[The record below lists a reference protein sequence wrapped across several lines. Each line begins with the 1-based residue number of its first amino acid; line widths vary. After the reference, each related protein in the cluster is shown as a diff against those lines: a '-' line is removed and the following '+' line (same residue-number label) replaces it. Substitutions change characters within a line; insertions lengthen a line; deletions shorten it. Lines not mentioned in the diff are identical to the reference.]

1 MKDLTSE
8 LLYKLLLVYA
18 LATPIGIS
26 IGILIQST
34 ANPFINGVFLALTA
48 GTFVYIAAS
57 EVIVEE
63 FSQNVKRWAKFTA
76 FLIGITLIS
85 LVIIIEVG

>member
-8 LLYKLLLVYA
+8 LLYKLLIVFA
-18 LATPIGIS
+18 LATPIGIA

-57 EVIVEE
+57 EVLVEE
-63 FSQNVKRWAKFTA
+63 FARDVNRWAKFGA
-76 FLIGITLIS
+76 FLPGL
-85 LVIIIEVG
+85 L

>member
-8 LLYKLLLVYA
+8 LLYKLLIVFA
-18 LATPIGIS
+18 LATPIGIA

-57 EVIVEE
+57 EVLVEE
-63 FSQNVKRWAKFTA
+63 FARDVNRWAKFGA
-76 FLIGITLIS
+76 FFTGITLIS
-85 LVIIIEVG
+85 LVLIVEL